1 MQLGDLLAQA
11 GVRETSHPGPYGCL
25 LRPRGYAVAMTREPG
40 ARLRLIA
47 AGALLLAAAV
57 AAASAG
63 SSEAAFAPGANGLI
77 ALSSDRDGGD
87 SDVFTMGADGSA
99 PTNLTSESA
108 AGDSQPAFSP
118 DGTRIA
124 FTRLDGGDLDVFTMG
139 ADGSAPTNLTSASA
153 TSDSQPAFS
162 PDGTTIA
169 FRRLDGGDLDVFVMG
184 ADGSAPTNLTSDSA
198 AEDSQ
203 PVFSPDGTRIA
214 FRSFRDGGD
223 SDVFVMGADGSAP
236 INLTSTS
243 AAFDSEPDWQRLE
256 PPDTD
261 PPETTI
267 TKGPKKKTEKRKA
280 KFEFSSDEP
289 GSTFEC
295 KLDKGG
301 FEPCDASEKFKLKRK
316 RHTLEVRAVD
326 PAGNVDPTPAER
338 KWRIKKKH

>member
-118 DGTRIA
+118 DGT
-124 FTRLDGGDLDVFTMG
+124 
-139 ADGSAPTNLTSASA
+139 
-153 TSDSQPAFS
+153 
-162 PDGTTIA
+162 TIA

-236 INLTSTS
+236 TNLTSTS

-256 PPDTD
+256 PPDID